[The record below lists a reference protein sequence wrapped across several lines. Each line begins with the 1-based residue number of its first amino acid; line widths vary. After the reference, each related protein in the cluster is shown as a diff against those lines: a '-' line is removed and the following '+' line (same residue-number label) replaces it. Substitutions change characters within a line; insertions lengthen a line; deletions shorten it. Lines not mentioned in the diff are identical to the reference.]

1 MENQKK
7 ILTRVQLI
15 NWHYFENERISFNGS
30 TLVSGENTA
39 GKSTI
44 LDAIQLVLTTNT
56 RRFNVAA
63 NEKGNRNL
71 KGYVRCKIGNVGET
85 YLRKNAVPANV
96 ALEFYEEKGNRY
108 FVIGVHMLSPDE
120 ESPVA
125 TRWYLEEC
133 RLEDLSFRVE
143 GRAALAEEFRVR
155 NKKISYI
162 EQKNAAR
169 DRFKRRLG
177 NLDDKFFDIIPKSL
191 AFKPMDNVKEFI
203 NKFVLSEERVD
214 VASLRENIE
223 TLSELEGIL
232 ERSRKQQ
239 DALEEILRKYG
250 EIEEKDRG
258 ILINDLLLKI
268 AGRDAVKL
276 EMEELE
282 KDIRVKS
289 QSVESNRE
297 LTEELGDQIRALE
310 EQILA
315 INVDKQSNESNRLLE
330 KARNRIEE
338 LNRNIEEKQG
348 NERRLKGQL
357 EQLNVYLRDLERLDY
372 RPVSRRELELLG
384 GVADQA
390 ARNPGRMAEQPGQAA
405 GNPGT
410 AAGHPGG
417 AFDRKAKARVVEKL
431 EAFAGKEQKEIE
443 ENWAVL
449 TAEMKQVSEE
459 IQECQER
466 LRNLEKRMLP
476 YPEYASKL
484 KELVE
489 KEFTRRGIHSNVYFL
504 SELLEI
510 TDCTWN
516 NAVEGYLHTQK
527 FYLVVEPEHYD
538 VALEVYARN
547 RKNIHTAGII
557 NSRRLPVEKEADRDS
572 LAYVVK
578 SENRYAKAYANY
590 ILGRVVRCMDVHDL
604 EKHNIAMTPDCMLYQ
619 GYVVRHLNPRDYE
632 NPFIGQYAYRVQIEN
647 VKREIE
653 EKTKT
658 RSALREKSTL
668 HNNVLESA
676 RKVNLELIKLYMYA
690 PDQLQEY
697 RQQMTVAKAELKEAE
712 NDPTLIE
719 LNMKLEEKEKERNLR
734 AQEKDRLVQ
743 ETGRLMNQV
752 EISRGNVAEKQK
764 LHESLREELERL
776 ADSEGMAYKDAQEKY
791 LQNRRSKSARTIA
804 ENFAP
809 QRTQLSREKEEL
821 VNGKGG
827 LLSLQTHFNQ
837 TFALDFV
844 TGHTSI
850 SEYREALQKLRSV
863 EIVRYEEKL
872 KTAKE
877 DCEQIFRSDFLSKMK
892 ENIESARNEFRSLNK
907 ALDSIYY
914 GDDSYRF
921 KISFD
926 KRKEG
931 LYKMITS
938 ENNHEG
944 MNLWTSAFEAEY
956 REEMADLFAK
966 LMTKDDNG
974 QKIVEEYTDYRSY
987 LDYDIEIHKKD
998 GSVQRFS
1005 DIYGEKSGSE
1015 TQVPYYVA
1023 IAASFY
1029 QLYRYGNSVRVMLLD
1044 EAFDK
1049 MDDERIQSM
1058 MDFFNGLDLQVI
1070 LATPPAK
1077 IEVIGEKVGTILTAI
1092 RVGQNSIVEEYD
1104 L

>member
-30 TLVSGENTA
+30 TLISGENTA

-96 ALEFYEEKGNRY
+96 ALEFYEEKGERY

-133 RLEDLSFRVE
+133 RLEELSFMVE
-143 GRAALAEEFRVR
+143 GRAALADEFRAR

-203 NKFVLSEERVD
+203 NKFVLSEEKVD

-223 TLSELEGIL
+223 TLSELEEIL

-239 DALEEILRKYG
+239 GALEEILGKYE
-250 EIEEKDRG
+250 EIEEKERG

-276 EMEELE
+276 ETEELE
-282 KDIRVKS
+282 KEIRVKS
-289 QSVESNRE
+289 QSAESNRE
-297 LTEELGDQIRALE
+297 LTEELGKQIRGLE

-315 INVDKQSNESNRLLE
+315 INVDKQSNQSNRLLE
-330 KARNRIEE
+330 KAQNRIEE
-338 LNRNIEEKQG
+338 LNRDIAEKQG
-348 NERRLKGQL
+348 SEKRLK
-357 EQLNVYLRDLERLDY
+357 EQLQQLTAYLRDLEKLDY
-372 RPVSRRELELLG
+372 KPVSRREVELLG
-384 GVADQA
+384 SM
-390 ARNPGRMAEQPGQAA
+390 P
-405 GNPGT
+405 
-410 AAGHPGG
+410 
-417 AFDRKAKARVVEKL
+417 DREVKARIVERL
-431 EAFAGKEQKEIE
+431 EAFTGKEQKEIE

-476 YPEYASKL
+476 YPEYAGRL
-484 KELVE
+484 KALVE
-489 KEFTRRGIHSNVYFL
+489 KEFARRGIHSNVYFL

-510 TDCTWN
+510 TDNTWN

-547 RKNIHTAGII
+547 RRNIHTAGII
-557 NSRRLPVEKEADRDS
+557 NSRRLPAEQEADRDS

-590 ILGRVVRCMDVHDL
+590 ILGRVVRCTDVHDL
-604 EKHNIAMTPDCMLYQ
+604 EKYKIAITPDCMLYQ

-632 NPFIGQYAYRVQIEN
+632 NPFIGQHAYRVQIGN

-653 EKTKT
+653 EKTEK
-658 RSALREKSTL
+658 RSGLREKSIL

-676 RKVNLELIKLYMYA
+676 RRVNLELIKLYMYA

-697 RQQMTVAKAELKEAE
+697 RQQMTLARAELKEAE
-712 NDPTLIE
+712 SDPTLIE
-719 LNMKLEEKEKERNLR
+719 LNMKLEEKERERNQR
-734 AQEKDRLVQ
+734 TQEKDRLVA
-743 ETGRLMNQV
+743 ETARLLNQV
-752 EISRGNVAEKQK
+752 EISRGNAAEKQR
-764 LHESLREELERL
+764 LYESLREELERL
-776 ADSEGMAYKDAQEKY
+776 ADAEGMAYRDAQEKY
-791 LQNRRSKSARTIA
+791 LQNRKSKSARTIA

-809 QRTQLSREKEEL
+809 QKTQLSREKEEL

-827 LLSLQTHFNQ
+827 LLTLQMRYNQ

-844 TGHTSI
+844 TGLTAI
-850 SEYREALQKLRSV
+850 SEYREALQKLRGV

-938 ENNHEG
+938 ENNQEG

-1077 IEVIGEKVGTILTAI
+1077 IEIIGEKVGTILTAI

>member
-120 ESPVA
+120 ESPVT

-191 AFKPMDNVKEFI
+191 AFKPMDDVKEFI

-258 ILINDLLLKI
+258 ILVNDLLLKI
-268 AGRDAVKL
+268 ANRDAVKL
-276 EMEELE
+276 ETEELE

-330 KARNRIEE
+330 KARSRIEE
-338 LNRNIEEKQG
+338 LSRNIEEKQG

-357 EQLNVYLRDLERLDY
+357 EQLNAYLRDLEGLDY

-390 ARNPGRMAEQPGQAA
+390 ARKPGSMAEQPGQAA

-410 AAGHPGG
+410 AAGQSGH

-484 KELVE
+484 KTLVE
-489 KEFTRRGIHSNVYFL
+489 REFTRRGIHSNVYFL

-510 TDCTWN
+510 TDSTWN

-547 RKNIHTAGII
+547 RRNIHTAGII
-557 NSRRLPVEKEADRDS
+557 NSRRLPVEQEADRDS

-590 ILGRVVRCMDVHDL
+590 ILGRVVRCTDVHDL
-604 EKHNIAMTPDCMLYQ
+604 EKYNIAMTPDCMLYQ

-697 RQQMTVAKAELKEAE
+697 RQQMTIAKAELKEAE
-712 NDPTLIE
+712 SDPTLIE

-734 AQEKDRLVQ
+734 TQEKDRLAQ

-844 TGHTSI
+844 TGLTSI
-850 SEYREALQKLRSV
+850 SEYRDALQKLRSV